1 MERFALIITGWK
13 PLTIFEKNLYMNM
26 YIVSIYINIE
36 LLSNVNKRNTLI

>member
-1 MERFALIITGWK
+1 MERFALIITGGK

-26 YIVSIYINIE
+26 YIVSIYSNIE